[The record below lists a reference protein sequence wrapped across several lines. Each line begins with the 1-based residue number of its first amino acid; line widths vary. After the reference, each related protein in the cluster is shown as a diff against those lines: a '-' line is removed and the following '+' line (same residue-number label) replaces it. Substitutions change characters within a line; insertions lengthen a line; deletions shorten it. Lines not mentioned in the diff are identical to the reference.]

1 MWGAFHGFFLIM
13 DRLFLIEFNKKIG
26 KIPSI
31 LLTFGITLIGWVI
44 FASNDISQIE
54 SYLYSMVGLGSNNA
68 LVVIDIQT
76 WTILLIAILFSFAPL
91 IKKLDVKLNSIR
103 DIQILSQNQALIIS
117 FTTFLLLTVS
127 LCYIAA
133 SGFNPFIYF
142 RF

>member
-1 MWGAFHGFFLIM
+1 
-13 DRLFLIEFNKKIG
+13 
-26 KIPSI
+26 
-31 LLTFGITLIGWVI
+31 
-44 FASNDISQIE
+44 
-54 SYLYSMVGLGSNNA
+54 MVGLGSNNA

-133 SGFNPFIYF
+133 SGFNAFIYF